1 MAVNQNWT
9 RYEIDIGWKE
19 VSASEVFSDTIL
31 LNLLNETI
39 TQTYL
44 KNKLHQSY
52 SNGVLD
58 F

>member
-44 KNKLHQSY
+44 KNKLQQSY